1 MGKHS
6 EKQNEASTVKSQNQ
20 GGLNSIIVIRLIVA
34 SLIFAVSLIVK
45 MPSLV
50 RILLLALSVVVSGY
64 DVALD
69 AVNSVESGDYFA
81 TPIVIVF
88 VAVISFFIG
97 FGLEG
102 AALMMFYQ
110 IGQILIAYAQERTV
124 KSAKELLC
132 YSDDETVEKVTGII
146 EEENAGKMAMEYTVG
161 SAASFILKIALGIA
175 VLYAVLIPIFTNLS
189 FAVSIH
195 RALTIIVIATPL
207 SVVVAM
213 PLTGIIGICYGAQFG
228 VIFNNAAAME
238 KAAEVETAVFD
249 KPGVFADDHP
259 SLVSAQSD
267 LLDKS
272 TFMNFAAHA
281 VYYSEQPFAKAISD
295 AFNFDYKLDLI
306 SDFQDIPGC
315 GVDLKINGAHV
326 TLATRELFASRGEAV
341 PYENAKED
349 YQMFYMMV
357 SEKYVGK
364 IALTNEIY
372 GETEQ
377 LAPDLKAIGF
387 DKCILLTEDGK
398 EESEAAATE
407 LEFDEVYGECDTER
421 KLRLINDLKASRD
434 TQMMYVYANGFD
446 AHSAADLDIRVSRKG
461 KFADILVIPEYI
473 ANLPLALQLCSRVR
487 EVAAENAIFAFVI
500 KAILIFLSL
509 TGYCNIWFAI
519 FIDMVAALATIL
531 NSIRVTSPSLIGI
544 LRYKAGK

>member
-110 IGQILIAYAQERTV
+110 IGRILIAYAQERTV

-132 YSDDETVEKVTGII
+132 YSDEETVEKVTGII

-175 VLYAVLIPIFTNLS
+175 VLYAVLIPILTNLS

-407 LEFDEVYGECDTER
+407 LEFDEVYGECDTAR
-421 KLRLINDLKASRD
+421 KLRLVNDLKASRD

-446 AHSAADLDIRVSRKG
+446 AHSAADLDVRVNRKG

-487 EVAAENAIFAFVI
+487 EVAAENAIFAFVV

-519 FIDMVAALATIL
+519 FIDMAAALATIL

-544 LRYKAGK
+544 LKYKAGK

>member
-6 EKQNEASTVKSQNQ
+6 EKQNETPAAKNQ
-20 GGLNSIIVIRLIVA
+20 SPGAVNGVIVIRLIVA
-34 SLIFAVSLIVK
+34 SLIFAASLLFH
-45 MPSLV
+45 MPAFLS
-50 RILLLALSVVVSGY
+50 ILLLALSVAVSGY
-64 DVALD
+64 DVVLD
-69 AVNSVESGDYFA
+69 AVDSVESRDYFA

-88 VAVISFFIG
+88 VAVVSFFIG

-110 IGQILIAYAQERTV
+110 IGRILIAYAEERTIR
-124 KSAKELLC
+124 SAKELLC
-132 YSDDETVEKVTGII
+132 YSDEETVEKVTGII
-146 EEENAGKMAMEYTVG
+146 EKEGAGKLAMESDIR
-161 SAASFILKIALGIA
+161 SAASFVLKIALVIA
-175 VLYAVLIPIFTNLS
+175 VLYALLIPIFTNLS

-213 PLTGIIGICYGAQFG
+213 PLTGIIGICYSAQFG

-238 KAAEVETAVFD
+238 KGAAAETAVFD
-249 KPGVFADDHP
+249 KPGVFAADHP
-259 SLVSAQSD
+259 NLVSVQSD
-267 LLDKS
+267 LLDKD
-272 TFMNFAAHA
+272 TFMSFAAHA
-281 VYYSEQPFAKAISD
+281 VYYSEQPFAKAITD
-295 AFNFDYKLDLI
+295 AYSHDYKLELI
-306 SDFQDIPGC
+306 SDFVDIPGC

-326 TLATRELFASRGEAV
+326 TLATRELFAGRGEAV
-341 PYENAKED
+341 PYEGGKEN
-349 YQMFYMMV
+349 YQMLYMMV

-364 IALTNEIY
+364 IALSNEFF
-372 GETEQ
+372 GEAEQ

-387 DKCILLTEDGK
+387 EKCILLTEEGK
-398 EESEAAATE
+398 EESEDIAAE
-407 LEFDEVYGECDTER
+407 LEFDEVFGECDTAR
-421 KLRLINDLKASRD
+421 KLRLINDLKSSRD

-446 AHSAADLDIRVSRKG
+446 GHSAADLDVRVNRKG
-461 KFADILVIPEYI
+461 KFADVLVLPEYI

-519 FIDMVAALATIL
+519 FIDMAAALATIL
-531 NSIRVTSPSLIGI
+531 NSIRVTSESLISI

>member
-110 IGQILIAYAQERTV
+110 IGRILIAYAQERTV

-132 YSDDETVEKVTGII
+132 YSDEETVEKVTGII

-175 VLYAVLIPIFTNLS
+175 VLYAVLIPILTNLS

-213 PLTGIIGICYGAQFG
+213 PLTGIIGICCGAQFG

-407 LEFDEVYGECDTER
+407 LEFDEVYGECDTAR
-421 KLRLINDLKASRD
+421 KLRLVNDLKASRD

-487 EVAAENAIFAFVI
+487 EVAAENAIFAFVV

-519 FIDMVAALATIL
+519 FIDMAAALATIL

-544 LRYKAGK
+544 LKYKAGK

>member
-6 EKQNEASTVKSQNQ
+6 EKQNEAFTVKSQNP

-161 SAASFILKIALGIA
+161 FAASFILKIALGIA

-259 SLVSAQSD
+259 SLVSVQSD

-295 AFNFDYKLDLI
+295 AFNLDYKLDLI

-341 PYENAKED
+341 PYENAKEN

-372 GETEQ
+372 GEAEQ
-377 LAPDLKAIGF
+377 LAPNMKAIGF

-407 LEFDEVYGECDTER
+407 LEFDEVYGECDTAR
-421 KLRLINDLKASRD
+421 KLRLINDLKGSRD

-446 AHSAADLDIRVSRKG
+446 GHSAADLDVRVNRKG

-544 LRYKAGK
+544 LKYKVGK

>member
-6 EKQNEASTVKSQNQ
+6 EKQNEAFTVKSQNP

-238 KAAEVETAVFD
+238 KAAEVVTAVFD

-295 AFNFDYKLDLI
+295 AFNLDYKLDLI

-341 PYENAKED
+341 PYENAKEN

-372 GETEQ
+372 GEAEQ
-377 LAPDLKAIGF
+377 LAPDMKAIGF

-407 LEFDEVYGECDTER
+407 LEFDEVYGECDTAR
-421 KLRLINDLKASRD
+421 KLRLINDLKGSRD

-446 AHSAADLDIRVSRKG
+446 GHSAADLDVRVNRKG

-544 LRYKAGK
+544 LKYKVGK

>member
-6 EKQNEASTVKSQNQ
+6 EKQNEASTVKSQNP
-20 GGLNSIIVIRLIVA
+20 GGLNSVIVIRLIVA

-50 RILLLALSVVVSGY
+50 RILLLVLSVVVSGY

-110 IGQILIAYAQERTV
+110 IGQILIAYAKERTV

-146 EEENAGKMAMEYTVG
+146 EEENAGKMTMESAVG

-213 PLTGIIGICYGAQFG
+213 PLTGIIGICYSAQFG
-228 VIFNNAAAME
+228 VIFNRAAAME
-238 KAAEVETAVFD
+238 KAAEVDTAVFD

-259 SLVSAQSD
+259 KLVSVQSD

-295 AFNFDYKLDLI
+295 AFTLDYKLDLI

-315 GVDLKINGAHV
+315 GVELKINGAHV
-326 TLATRELFASRGEAV
+326 TLANRELFASRGEAV
-341 PYENAKED
+341 PYENAKEN
-349 YQMFYMMV
+349 YQMYYMMV

-364 IALTNEIY
+364 IALTNEFY
-372 GETEQ
+372 GEAEQ
-377 LAPDLKAIGF
+377 LAPDLKALGF

-398 EESEAAATE
+398 EESELAATE
-407 LEFDEVYGECDTER
+407 LEFDEFYGECDTER

-446 AHSAADLDIRVSRKG
+446 AHSAADLDVRVNRKG

-487 EVAAENAIFAFVI
+487 EVAAENAIFAFVV

>member
-6 EKQNEASTVKSQNQ
+6 EKQNEASTVKSQSP

-132 YSDDETVEKVTGII
+132 YSDEETVEKVTGII

-175 VLYAVLIPIFTNLS
+175 VLYAVLIPILTNLS

-295 AFNFDYKLDLI
+295 AFNLDYKLDLI

-544 LRYKAGK
+544 LKYKAGK

>member
-6 EKQNEASTVKSQNQ
+6 EKQNEASTVKSQSP

-132 YSDDETVEKVTGII
+132 YSDEETVEKVTGII

-175 VLYAVLIPIFTNLS
+175 VLYAVLIPILTNLS

-519 FIDMVAALATIL
+519 FIDMAAALATIL

-544 LRYKAGK
+544 LKYKAGK

>member
-110 IGQILIAYAQERTV
+110 IGRILIAYAQERTV

-132 YSDDETVEKVTGII
+132 YSDEETVEKVTGII

-175 VLYAVLIPIFTNLS
+175 VLYAVLIPILTNLS

-372 GETEQ
+372 GEAEQ

-407 LEFDEVYGECDTER
+407 LEFDEVYGECDTAR
-421 KLRLINDLKASRD
+421 KLRLVNDLKASRD

-446 AHSAADLDIRVSRKG
+446 AHSAADLDVRVNRKG

-519 FIDMVAALATIL
+519 FIDMAAALATIL
-531 NSIRVTSPSLIGI
+531 NSIRVTSPSLISI
-544 LRYKAGK
+544 LKYKAGK

>member
-6 EKQNEASTVKSQNQ
+6 EKQNEASTVKCQNQ

-124 KSAKELLC
+124 KWAKELLC
-132 YSDDETVEKVTGII
+132 YSDEETVEKVTGII

-175 VLYAVLIPIFTNLS
+175 VLYAVLIPILTNLS

-407 LEFDEVYGECDTER
+407 LEFDEVYGECDTAR
-421 KLRLINDLKASRD
+421 KLRLVNDLKASRD

-519 FIDMVAALATIL
+519 FIDMAAALATIL

-544 LRYKAGK
+544 LKYKAGK

>member
-110 IGQILIAYAQERTV
+110 IGQILIAYAKERTV

-146 EEENAGKMAMEYTVG
+146 EEENAGKMTMESAVG

-213 PLTGIIGICYGAQFG
+213 PLTGIIGICYSAQFG
-228 VIFNNAAAME
+228 VIFNRAAAME
-238 KAAEVETAVFD
+238 KAAEVDTAVFD

-259 SLVSAQSD
+259 KLVSVQSD

-295 AFNFDYKLDLI
+295 AFTLDYKLDLI

-315 GVDLKINGAHV
+315 GVELKINGAHV
-326 TLATRELFASRGEAV
+326 TLANRELFASRGEAV
-341 PYENAKED
+341 PYENAKEN
-349 YQMFYMMV
+349 YQMYYMMV

-364 IALTNEIY
+364 IALTNEFY
-372 GETEQ
+372 GEAEQ

-398 EESEAAATE
+398 EESELAATE
-407 LEFDEVYGECDTER
+407 LEFDEFYGECDTER

-446 AHSAADLDIRVSRKG
+446 AHSAADLDVRVNRKG

-487 EVAAENAIFAFVI
+487 EVAAENAIFAFVV

>member
-6 EKQNEASTVKSQNQ
+6 EKQNEAFTVKSQNP

-228 VIFNNAAAME
+228 VIFNTAAAME
-238 KAAEVETAVFD
+238 KAAEVVTAVFD

-295 AFNFDYKLDLI
+295 AFNLDYKLDLI

-341 PYENAKED
+341 PYENAKEN

-372 GETEQ
+372 GEAEQ
-377 LAPDLKAIGF
+377 LAPDMKAIGF

-407 LEFDEVYGECDTER
+407 LEFDEVYGECDTAR
-421 KLRLINDLKASRD
+421 KLRLINDLKGSRD

-446 AHSAADLDIRVSRKG
+446 GHSAADLDVRVNRKG

-544 LRYKAGK
+544 LKYKVGK